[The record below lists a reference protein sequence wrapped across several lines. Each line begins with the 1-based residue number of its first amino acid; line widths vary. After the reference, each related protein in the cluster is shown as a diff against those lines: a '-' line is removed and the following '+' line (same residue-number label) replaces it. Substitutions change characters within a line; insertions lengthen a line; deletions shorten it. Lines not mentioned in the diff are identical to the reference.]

1 MKINVKFFNR
11 INDQVSVY
19 SYYTHASS
27 IDDAIRNLYNLK
39 IKPLGV
45 LHIEEIIIS
54 IIINMIKERKAQ

>member
-11 INDQVSVY
+11 IDDQVSVY

-27 IDDAIRNLYNLK
+27 IDEAIDSLYCSK

-45 LHIEEIIIS
+45 LHIEEIIS
-54 IIINMIKERKAQ
+54 IIIKGGE